1 VNLKLKNNLTDHI
14 LVERIL
20 QGDTNAFKIV
30 IKNTERLVAQIV
42 FKMIPNASDRKDLA
56 QDVYLKVFQK
66 LGTFRFQSKLS
77 TWIGQIT
84 YNTCLK
90 HLEKKKLIL
99 LDNANSDYDTD
110 DNALEIIS
118 NQNIDL
124 SKNELENQLFKQ
136 QTSEIL
142 KKEIDKLSPMF
153 KTLITLYHNEELS
166 YSEIGEITSL
176 PEGTIKSY
184 LFRARKELKD
194 NLLLTYNKQD
204 L

>member
-1 VNLKLKNNLTDHI
+1 MNLKHENNLTDHI

-20 QGDTNAFKIV
+20 QGDTNAFKTV

-42 FKMIPNASDRKDLA
+42 FKMIPNAGDRKDLA

-90 HLEKKKLIL
+90 YLEKKKLML
-99 LDNANSDYDTD
+99 LDNTNSDYDIG

-118 NQNIDL
+118 NQSIDL
-124 SKNELENQLFKQ
+124 SKNESENQLFKQ
-136 QTSEIL
+136 QTSKIL
-142 KKEIDKLSPMF
+142 QKEIDKLSPIF

-166 YSEIGEITSL
+166 YLEIGEITSL

-184 LFRARKELKD
+184 LFRARKELRD

>member
-1 VNLKLKNNLTDHI
+1 MNLKHENNIPDDI
-14 LVERIL
+14 LIERIL
-20 QGDTNAFKIV
+20 HGDTNAFKTV
-30 IKNTERLVAQIV
+30 IKNTERLVAQII
-42 FKMIPNASDRKDLA
+42 FKMIANTGDRKDIA
-56 QDVYLKVFQK
+56 QDVYLKMFQK
-66 LGTFRFQSKLS
+66 LETFKFQSKLS

-84 YNTCLK
+84 YNTCLQY
-90 HLEKKKLIL
+90 LEKKKLVL
-99 LDNANSDYDTD
+99 LDNTNSDKDFD
-110 DNALEIIS
+110 DNALEIIG

-142 KKEIDKLSPMF
+142 KKEIDKLSPIY

-166 YSEIGEITSL
+166 YLEIGEITSL

-184 LFRARKELKD
+184 LFRARKELRD